1 MPVRSGERAVQR
13 TAKVITQ
20 IESTGPNK
28 RDMGQ
33 GPASLDPLIIS
44 PIYAGLFG
52 YFQRVFTFLYAF
64 QFI

>member
-1 MPVRSGERAVQR
+1 MLEICINLNEWQWQFSPGEKNASEVRERAVQR

-33 GPASLDPLIIS
+33 GPASLTL
-44 PIYAGLFG
+44 
-52 YFQRVFTFLYAF
+52 
-64 QFI
+64 